1 MSKGKQYTQQ
11 FKEDAVRYKEEHPE
25 LTYEKAAYNLGVS
38 DSALKAW

>member
-25 LTYEKAAYNLGVS
+25 LTYEKAAHNLGVS
-38 DSALKAW
+38 DSAL